1 MICVFFFSSRRRH
14 TRCALVTGF
23 QTCALPISRP
33 QRPCAAPATGL
44 SAGVPSTGGGT
55 ERGSAGGRRPSHR
68 SLPSGGCG
76 KRSETVRSLLSC
88 ATLGLGRRR
97 GGIGLPPEIKEV
109 EPLERS
115 LQAILL
121 QPLREAAGKGVE
133 RSEERHVGQEW

>member
-76 KRSETVRSLLSC
+76 KRSETEIGRASC
-88 ATLGLGRRR
+88 RERVCQRIDLGCRRIIKKKKIK
-97 GGIGLPPEIKEV
+97 GTIIKCEIRTTEFY
-109 EPLERS
+109 
-115 LQAILL
+115 
-121 QPLREAAGKGVE
+121 
-133 RSEERHVGQEW
+133 